1 MSFYL
6 GKDSNGTSVMAVSKT
21 AESAAT
27 LKDAVN
33 FHNLAYHSKY
43 LYTNV
48 DIYTT
53 TVNRE
58 VSGYYANWTNE
69 SFFKVYAP
77 PSIFK
82 VNGIRR
88 MFLMYIV
95 GNPVPV
101 TCHMST
107 DYTYQGSKLPNA
119 SIAFPCYNYTD
130 DTFLVAIPNGVPQTL
145 SLEFLL
151 FDIDYTGNLLVSTSS
166 NSISMDPSGI
176 TVKGEN
182 YFTTKWL
189 VYPAINNVDR
199 IITLFGRTVQIVN
212 SVPTTG
218 AVELS
223 VNSEKTIIKYGGKVV
238 LDSTANYHPMIYNQ
252 NARSFEVSN
261 QFRFYIGVDTIV
273 RTGLPTSD
281 SLAVLMFH
289 GLFSKYDPYTAIKYS
304 IPVIYNPA
312 YDTGL
317 IPIVPLNGYPAEV
330 MGVCFGTLFL
340 RIHNGTASI
349 LFGNHYC
356 TMGSRPNTETMYSGP
371 YYAVSTHMLY

>member
-43 LYTNV
+43 QYTNV

-53 TVNRE
+53 TVSTFGGKLG
-58 VSGYYANWTNE
+58 VSYFRG
-69 SFFKVYAP
+69 YAP

-82 VNGIRR
+82 VNGIPR

-101 TCHMST
+101 TCQLNIEHVHKNPET
-107 DYTYQGSKLPNA
+107 TLNFNV
-119 SIAFPCYNYTD
+119 AFPGYCYAD
-130 DTFLVAIPNGVPQTL
+130 DTFLVTVPQGGLQTL

-151 FDIDYTGNLLVSTSS
+151 FDIDYSGNLLVPTSS
-166 NSISMDPSGI
+166 NGISMDSSGI

-189 VYPAINNVDR
+189 VSPAINNVDR
-199 IITLFGRTVQIVN
+199 IITLFGKTAQIIN

-223 VNSEKTIIKYGGKVV
+223 VNSEKTIIKHGGKVV
-238 LDSTANYHPMIYNQ
+238 LDSTANYCPMIYNQ

-261 QFRFYIGVDTIV
+261 QFFLYISGGSAIF

-281 SLAVLMFH
+281 SIAVLMFH
-289 GLFSKYDPYTAIKYS
+289 GVFNPYNNPYTAIKYN
-304 IPVIYNPA
+304 IPIMYNPA
-312 YDTGL
+312 YDTGF
-317 IPIVPLNGYPAEV
+317 IPIVPSNGYPGE
-330 MGVCFGTLFL
+330 GGQSICFGTLLL

-349 LFGNHYC
+349 KFSHHYC
-356 TMGSRPNTETMYSGP
+356 TQGAPVASSGIYQGP
-371 YYAVSTHMLY
+371 YYVASTHVIY

>member
-6 GKDSNGTSVMAVSKT
+6 GRDSNGTSVMAVSKT

-43 LYTNV
+43 QYTNV

-53 TVNRE
+53 TVNSG
-58 VSGYYANWTNE
+58 VSGYFE
-69 SFFKVYAP
+69 VYAP
-77 PSIFK
+77 PSVFK

-95 GNPVPV
+95 GNTVPV
-101 TCHMST
+101 TCHSEF
-107 DYTYQGSKLPNA
+107 YYNA
-119 SIAFPCYNYTD
+119 FEGERRLSASRAFPCYNYTD
-130 DTFLVAIPNGVPQTL
+130 DTFIVTIPGYGSHTL

-151 FDIDYTGNLLVSTSS
+151 FDIDYTGNLLVATSS
-166 NSISMDPSGI
+166 NGISMDSSGI

-189 VYPAINNVDR
+189 VSPAINNVDR
-199 IITLFGRTVQIVN
+199 IITLFGKTVQIVN

-223 VNSEKTIIKYGGKVV
+223 VNSEKTIIKHGGKVV
-238 LDSTANYHPMIYNQ
+238 LDSTANYNPMIYNQ
-252 NARSFEVSN
+252 NARSFNVSN
-261 QFRFYIGVDTIV
+261 QFLFYINVERIF

-281 SLAVLMFH
+281 SIAVLMFH
-289 GLFSKYDPYTAIKYS
+289 GLFSQYDSYADIKYS

-317 IPIVPLNGYPAEV
+317 MPILPVNGYPGYGG
-330 MGVCFGTLFL
+330 GVCFGNLFL
-340 RIHNGTASI
+340 RIRNGAASI
-349 LFGNHYC
+349 LFGHHYC
-356 TMGSRPNTETMYSGP
+356 TQGTTPAERDIYSGP
-371 YYAVSTHMLY
+371 YYVASTYVSY

>member
-6 GKDSNGTSVMAVSKT
+6 GKDSNGASVMAVSKT

-43 LYTNV
+43 QYTNV

-58 VSGYYANWTNE
+58 VSGYYAKWTTV

-82 VNGIRR
+82 VNGTRR

-95 GNPVPV
+95 GNTVPV
-101 TCHMST
+101 TCHLPT
-107 DYTYQGSKLPNA
+107 DYTYQGSQLPYI
-119 SIAFPCYNYTD
+119 SVAFPCYNYTD
-130 DTFLVAIPNGVPQTL
+130 DTFLVAIPNGAPQTL

-151 FDIDYTGNLLVSTSS
+151 FDIDYNGNLLVPTSS

-189 VYPAINNVDR
+189 VSPAINNVDR

-212 SVPTTG
+212 SVPATG

-261 QFRFYIGVDTIV
+261 QFRFYTNVDTIF

-281 SLAVLMFH
+281 SVAVLMYH
-289 GLFSKYDPYTAIKYS
+289 GKFNQYDPYTTIKYS
-304 IPVIYNPA
+304 IPVMYNPA

-317 IPIVPLNGYPAEV
+317 IPIHPVNGYPGYGG
-330 MGVCFGTLFL
+330 GVCFGTLFL
-340 RIHNGTASI
+340 RIRNGTASI
-349 LFGNHYC
+349 LFGHHFC
-356 TMGSRPNTETMYSGP
+356 TQGTVPDSERLYSGP
-371 YYAVSTHMLY
+371 YYVASTHVFY

>member
-6 GKDSNGTSVMAVSKT
+6 GKDSSGTSVMAVSKT

-33 FHNLAYHSKY
+33 FHNLVYHSKY
-43 LYTNV
+43 QYTNV

-58 VSGYYANWTNE
+58 VSGYYANWRTS

-77 PSIFK
+77 PEIFK

-95 GNPVPV
+95 GNPTPV
-101 TCHMST
+101 TCHITT
-107 DYTYQGSKLPNA
+107 DYTYQGSQAPNI
-119 SIAFPCYNYTD
+119 SVAFPCYNYTD

-151 FDIDYTGNLLVSTSS
+151 FNMDYMGNLLVPTLS
-166 NSISMDPSGI
+166 NSIIMNSSGI
-176 TVKGEN
+176 TVRGEN

-189 VYPAINNVDR
+189 VSPAINSIDR

-218 AVELS
+218 AVELN
-223 VNSEKTIIKYGGKVV
+223 VNSEKTTIKYGGKVV
-238 LDSTANYHPMIYNQ
+238 LDSTANYYPMIYNQ
-252 NARSFEVSN
+252 NARSFEISN
-261 QFRFYIGVDTIV
+261 QFRFYIGVNTTF
-273 RTGLPTSD
+273 RTGLPVSD
-281 SLAVLMFH
+281 SVAVLMFH
-289 GLFSKYDPYTAIKYS
+289 GMFSQYGPYTAFQYS

-317 IPIVPLNGYPAEV
+317 IPLVPLGGYPGYGG
-330 MGVCFGTLFL
+330 GVCFGTLFL
-340 RIHNGTASI
+340 RIQSGVASI
-349 LFGNHYC
+349 LFGHHFCQGGTVPDSERIY
-356 TMGSRPNTETMYSGP
+356 TGP
-371 YYAVSTHMLY
+371 YYIVSTHVFY

>member
-43 LYTNV
+43 QYTNV

-53 TVNRE
+53 TVSTFGGKLG
-58 VSGYYANWTNE
+58 VSYFRG
-69 SFFKVYAP
+69 YAP

-82 VNGIRR
+82 VNGTPR

-101 TCHMST
+101 TCQLNIEHIHKNPET
-107 DYTYQGSKLPNA
+107 TLNFNV
-119 SIAFPCYNYTD
+119 AFPGYCYAD
-130 DTFLVAIPNGVPQTL
+130 DTFLVTVPQGGLQTL

-151 FDIDYTGNLLVSTSS
+151 FDIDYSGNLLVPTSS
-166 NSISMDPSGI
+166 NSISMDSSGI

-189 VYPAINNVDR
+189 VSPAINNVDR
-199 IITLFGRTVQIVN
+199 IITLFGKTVQIVN

-238 LDSTANYHPMIYNQ
+238 LDSTANYCPMVYNQ
-252 NARSFEVSN
+252 NARSFEVSS
-261 QFRFYIGVDTIV
+261 QFRFYIGVNTIV

-281 SLAVLMFH
+281 SVAVLMFH
-289 GLFSKYDPYTAIKYS
+289 GFFTQYTPYTGIEYT
-304 IPVIYNPA
+304 IPIMYNPA

-317 IPIVPLNGYPAEV
+317 IPIGPMNGYPGA
-330 MGVCFGTLFL
+330 GGQSICFGTLLL
-340 RIHNGTASI
+340 RIHNGTVSI
-349 LFGNHYC
+349 LLDHHGC
-356 TMGSRPNTETMYSGP
+356 TQGAPVDPSGIYSGP
-371 YYAVSTHMLY
+371 FYVVSTHVLY